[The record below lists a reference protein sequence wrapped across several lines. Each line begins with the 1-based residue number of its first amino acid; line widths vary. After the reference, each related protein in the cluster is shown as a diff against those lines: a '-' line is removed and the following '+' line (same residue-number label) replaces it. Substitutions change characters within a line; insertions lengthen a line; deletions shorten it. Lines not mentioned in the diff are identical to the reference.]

1 MLTLKNPKTLAWSFC
16 VKWRQAREGHV
27 RVEDVCFVLFSRV
40 VLFTLERKFSLV
52 VYVCV
57 CVSCGLSSAYLGILL
72 PLSHCKL
79 LCLQSSEQVEYNCH
93 GVRAQQ
99 LEPPP
104 SPWHGILPKGD
115 RKEVELKSPHAET
128 LGAL

>member
-1 MLTLKNPKTLAWSFC
+1 MEAGK
-16 VKWRQAREGHV
+16 RGARESRGCV
-27 RVEDVCFVLFSRV
+27 FCFVFSCCAV
-40 VLFTLERKFSLV
+40 HFGKEILISC
-52 VYVCV
+52 VCV
-57 CVSCGLSSAYLGILL
+57 CVCLSCGLSSAYLGILL